1 MKNKP
6 IKIYKNGMG
15 IHEVLEQLQQQVEQ
29 KTKPLIVYSS
39 TGSIHPR
46 HFNWDNQSECLPT
59 KKIDLLP

>member
-1 MKNKP
+1 MFFTKNSWHK
-6 IKIYKNGMG
+6 
-15 IHEVLEQLQQQVEQ
+15 VQQKSEDNQQ